1 MKRWSSDKERF
12 GGGLNDA
19 TGTITLSTG
28 LGENINLNLMP
39 DFSDDDEKGH
49 EVHKSL

>member
-19 TGTITLSTG
+19 TGTITLSSG
-28 LGENINLNLMP
+28 LGDNINLNFMP

-49 EVHKSL
+49 EVY